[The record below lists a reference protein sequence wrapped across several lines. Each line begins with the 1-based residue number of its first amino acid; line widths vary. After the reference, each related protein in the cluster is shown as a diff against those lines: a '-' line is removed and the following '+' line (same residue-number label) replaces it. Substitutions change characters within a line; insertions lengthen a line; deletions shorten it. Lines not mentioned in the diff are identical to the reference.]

1 MADKKNLQCSRT
13 GSYYIYFDKSVIE
26 KAFNWQPMQP
36 VEIKYDAQNKRI
48 VITEAEVKP
57 WIPEQWKSSWMQGA
71 YYRSDPQVFEAAINK
86 LRQGNRVIA
95 AAAEMLLEKARGDVE
110 CLL

>member
-26 KAFNWQPMQP
+26 KAFNWQPMQL

-57 WIPEQWKSSWMQGA
+57 
-71 YYRSDPQVFEAAINK
+71 
-86 LRQGNRVIA
+86 
-95 AAAEMLLEKARGDVE
+95 
-110 CLL
+110 